1 MTPPRSCR
9 AQATGV
15 GTATRFEVAIGGR
28 VLARL
33 VRHLRRTPDR
43 ILHPLRRRRALE
55 ALLRRPRPGTLLVIC
70 HGNICRSPF
79 AAALLGRA
87 LAGLRVESAGFLGPA
102 RHSPAGA
109 RTAAARRGGDPS
121 SHRSRLLT
129 PGLPRAAETTLLV
142 GAGAPRRIRDPLRRV
157 PPDGV

>member
-55 ALLRRPRPGTLLVIC
+55 ALLRRPRPGTLLVVC
-70 HGNICRSPF
+70 HWNICRSPF
-79 AAALLGRA
+79 SAALLGRA

-109 RTAAARRGGDPS
+109 RTAGGRRGGDLS
-121 SHRSRLLT
+121 AHRSRGRT
-129 PGLPRAAETTLLV
+129 PGLPRA
-142 GAGAPRRIRDPLRRV
+142 GGPPRVIDAADRT
-157 PPDGV
+157 G